1 MRFVAVLQHDF
12 AKWANEFGLEER
24 NCNKEN
30 FTKVTETQ
38 RFFYTFG
45 LATVASMGL
54 VCADPSGNLL
64 TSSVADIEKKELFEG
79 LPVDQDKKTDALD
92 EFLFD
97 AEDSH
102 GMNQEK
108 YQRP

>member
-1 MRFVAVLQHDF
+1 MRFVAVLQHAF
-12 AKWANEFGLEER
+12 AKWANDFGLEER

-64 TSSVADIEKKELFEG
+64 TSSVADIEKKKNFSK
-79 LPVDQDKKTDALD
+79 DYQSIRTKKLT
-92 EFLFD
+92 
-97 AEDSH
+97 H
-102 GMNQEK
+102 
-108 YQRP
+108 

>member
-38 RFFYTFG
+38 KFFYTFG
-45 LATVASMGL
+45 LASMGL

-64 TSSVADIEKKELFEG
+64 TSSVADIEKKRTFRRITSRSG
-79 LPVDQDKKTDALD
+79 QK
-92 EFLFD
+92 
-97 AEDSH
+97 
-102 GMNQEK
+102 N
-108 YQRP
+108 